1 MYNAPFIH
9 TEKTY
14 RTIMVDVLIALAPV
28 LAWSVFVFGARAISV
43 TCLTVVF
50 SVLFEFLARLIRNKF
65 DIIKSLN
72 EATDLSIVVTGLL
85 AAFML
90 PVAIPL
96 YLTVVTALLA
106 VGIKQ
111 AFGGTGKNI
120 VNPAVFSALAVKLLF
135 PAATSTFTQ
144 PYAYFN
150 AFTPVLD
157 SRLVE
162 AYRVFSPFQML
173 QLRDHVYEEGYM
185 DLFFGNSAG
194 NIGEIA
200 VLFILLGGC
209 YLAYRRIINLR
220 SGLAYLVAVFLLAF
234 FFPGADSETIY
245 FTLTELMSG
254 GVVLLAVFACGDF
267 TTTPK
272 QDVGKLIFGAG
283 CGILTV
289 FIRYAYKSI
298 DGAYIAVLVMNL
310 MTPVID
316 RYTRKVPYGML
327 KKKK

>member
-14 RTIMVDVLIALAPV
+14 RTIMVDVLVALAPV
-28 LAWSVFVFGARAISV
+28 LAWSVFAFGARVITITS
-43 TCLTVVF
+43 LTVIF
-50 SVLFEFLARLIRNKF
+50 CILFDFFARLIINKF
-65 DIIKSLN
+65 NLKKALN
-72 EATDLSIVVTGLL
+72 EATDLSAVVTGLL
-85 AAFML
+85 VAFML

-96 YLTVVTALLA
+96 YLTA
-106 VGIKQ
+106 VAAFFAIAIKQ
-111 AFGGTGKNI
+111 AFGGVGKNI
-120 VNPAVFSALAVKLLF
+120 INPAVFSALTVKLLF
-135 PAATSTFTQ
+135 PALTSVFTL
-144 PYAYFN
+144 PYSYFN

-157 SRLVE
+157 GKLVD
-162 AYRVFSPFQML
+162 YFRVFSPFQML
-173 QLRDHVYEEGYM
+173 QLRDHVFEEGYT

-200 VLFILLGGC
+200 VLFILMGGF
-209 YLAYRRIINLR
+209 YLAYRKIVNFR
-220 SGLAYLVAVFLLAF
+220 SGLTYLVVVFLLTF
-234 FFPGADSETIY
+234 FFPGGDSEAIY
-245 FTLTELMSG
+245 FALTELMSG

-289 FIRYAYKSI
+289 LIRYAYKGI
-298 DGAYIAVLVMNL
+298 DGAYVAVLVMNL

-316 RYTRKVPYGML
+316 RYTRKVPYGMIRV
-327 KKKK
+327 KK

>member
-1 MYNAPFIH
+1 MHNAPFIH

-14 RTIMVDVLIALAPV
+14 RAIMVDVLIALAPALV
-28 LAWSVFVFGARAISV
+28 WSVFVFGARAI
-43 TCLTVVF
+43 TIACLTVVF
-50 SVLFEFLARLIRNKF
+50 CVLFEYLARLIRNKF
-65 DIIKSLN
+65 DFLKALN

-96 YLTVVTALLA
+96 YLTVVAALFA
-106 VGIKQ
+106 VGVKQ

-120 VNPAVFSALAVKLLF
+120 VNPAVFSALTVKLLF
-135 PAATSTFTQ
+135 PSATSVFTQ

-150 AFTPVLD
+150 AFAPVLD
-157 SRLVE
+157 GRLVE

-173 QLRDHVYEEGYM
+173 QKMDHVYEEGYA

-200 VLFILLGGC
+200 VLFILLGGG
-209 YLAYRRIINLR
+209 YLAYRRIINPR
-220 SGLAYLVAVFLLAF
+220 CGLAYLAVVFLLTF

-272 QDVGKLIFGAG
+272 QDIGKLIFGAG

-289 FIRYAYKSI
+289 LIRYAYKSI
-298 DGAYIAVLVMNL
+298 DGAYVAVLIMNL

-327 KKKK
+327 RRK

>member
-14 RTIMVDVLIALAPV
+14 RTIMADVLIALAPV
-28 LAWSVFVFGARAISV
+28 LAWSVFVFGARVITITS
-43 TCLTVVF
+43 LTVIF
-50 SVLFEFLARLIRNKF
+50 CILFEFLARLIRNKL
-65 DIIKSLN
+65 DYKKALN
-72 EATDLSIVVTGLL
+72 EATDLSAVVTGLL

-96 YLTVVTALLA
+96 YLTVITAFLA
-106 VGIKQ
+106 IAVKQ

-120 VNPAVFSALAVKLLF
+120 VNPAVFSAFTVKLLF
-135 PAATSTFTQ
+135 PSLTSVFTL
-144 PYAYFN
+144 PYSYFN
-150 AFTPVLD
+150 AFTPILD
-157 SRLVE
+157 SRLVDY
-162 AYRVFSPFQML
+162 YRVFSPFQML
-173 QLRDHVYEEGYM
+173 QQINHVYDDGYL

-194 NIGEIA
+194 NIGETA

-209 YLAYRRIINLR
+209 YLAYRRIINPR
-220 SGLAYLVAVFLLAF
+220 CGLAYLAVVFLLTF
-234 FFPGADSETIY
+234 FFPSGDSETIY
-245 FTLTELMSG
+245 FALTELMSG

-272 QDVGKLIFGAG
+272 QDIGKLIFGAG

-289 FIRYAYKSI
+289 LLRYAYKSI

-316 RYTRKVPYGML
+316 RYTRKVPYGMIRA
-327 KKKK
+327 KK